1 VLKLLLQYLGWAV
14 FFAHHL
20 ITSKKKMINILIVD
34 DNENNRF
41 TLRTL
46 IEEYLNAH
54 ILSAPSGR
62 AALKIL
68 VKHPVDLII
77 LDVQMPQMDG
87 FETAKFIQSR
97 PKLQHVPI
105 VFLTAAYKAEE
116 FQQKGFEI
124 GAVDYLTKPID
135 APQLINRIKSYVRFI
150 EQDRKHKQELEGKV
164 QKRTTELLKAHNEL
178 EQRVAERTAALLEAK
193 NQAEQAQQIAEDALS
208 QAELAKKIAEDANF
222 SKSRFLANMSHEL
235 RTPLNAIIGYS
246 EMLQEDVAD
255 LEENDLISDLQKI
268 QIAGKHLLELVND
281 VLDISKVE
289 AGKMDLCL
297 ETFDITSVINEVT
310 STICPAIE
318 NQENTLQVAID
329 DNLGEMHTDI
339 TKLHQMLLNL
349 LSNAAKFTA
358 KGTIRLDVKHDGNWI
373 NFCLADNGIGMTSEQ
388 QQKLFEPFT
397 QADSST
403 TRRYGGTG
411 LGLAITKKF
420 AQMVGGTIWVES
432 EFGYGSTF
440 MLSLPV
446 QAKAT
451 PNRKLARSSEDDSS
465 SSKKEGIILVVD
477 NDPVICKLIKAD
489 LSDLGYAVAVAVNGE
504 QGIELAYKLRPDGII
519 LDINM
524 PGKDGWQVLA
534 MLKHNSLVCHIPVI
548 MSSISVSKPEACAKG
563 AIDCI
568 DKKVIHSQLAAM
580 LEKYE
585 IGKSSKELIMIAD
598 DDAMIRKTM
607 TAILENQNWKV
618 FQAENGKVALEQL
631 DNKKPAVILLDLSM
645 PVMNGFE
652 FIERLQRNEKWH
664 SIPVV
669 VLTSKNLTIK
679 ERVYLNQHV
688 ESIFP
693 KNNSN
698 ALISH
703 LHKLIANVFR

>member
-1 VLKLLLQYLGWAV
+1 
-14 FFAHHL
+14 
-20 ITSKKKMINILIVD
+20 MINILIVD
-34 DNENNRF
+34 DSEKNRF

-46 IEEYLNAH
+46 IEEYINDAH
-54 ILSAPSGR
+54 ILLAPSGR
-62 AALKIL
+62 AALKVL
-68 VKHPVDLII
+68 VEHPVDLII
-77 LDVQMPQMDG
+77 LDVQMPHMDG
-87 FETAKFIQSR
+87 FETARMIQLR
-97 PKLQHVPI
+97 PKSQHVPI

-135 APQLINRIKSYVRFI
+135 APQLINRIKSYIRFI
-150 EQDRKHKQELEGKV
+150 EQDSKHKQELEGKV
-164 QKRTTELLKAHNEL
+164 QKRTTELLKARNEL

-193 NQAEQAQQIAEDALS
+193 NQAEQAQQIAEDASS
-208 QAELAKKIAEDANF
+208 QADLAKKIAEDANL

-246 EMLQEDVAD
+246 EMLQEDVED
-255 LEENDLISDLQKI
+255 LEENSLITDLQKI
-268 QIAGKHLLELVND
+268 QTAGKHLLELVND

-297 ETFDITSVINEVT
+297 ETFDIISVINEVT
-310 STICPAIE
+310 STICPVIE

-403 TRRYGGTG
+403 TRRYGGSG
-411 LGLAITKKF
+411 LGLAITKQF

-432 EFGYGSTF
+432 EFGHGSTF

-446 QAKAT
+446 QAT
-451 PNRKLARSSEDDSS
+451 PNRKLEGDLENDSS
-465 SSKKEGIILVVD
+465 PSKKEGIILVVD

-489 LSDLGYAVAVAVNGE
+489 LSNLGYAVAVAVNGE
-504 QGIELAYKLRPDGII
+504 QGIELAYKLRPNGII

-534 MLKHNSLVCHIPVI
+534 MLKHDSLVRHIPVI

-568 DKKVIHSQLAAM
+568 DKRVIHSQLAAM

-585 IGKSSKELIMIAD
+585 IGNSSKELVMITD
-598 DDAMIRKTM
+598 DDAMTRETM
-607 TAILENQNWKV
+607 TAILENQDWKV
-618 FQAENGKVALEQL
+618 FQAENGKVAIEQL
-631 DNKKPAVILLDLSM
+631 DNKKPAIILLDLSM

-652 FIERLQRNEKWH
+652 FIEGLQRNEKWH

-703 LHKLIANVFR
+703 LHKLIANVSK